1 MYKHKGQ
8 KSDVDQ
14 LLIGQLEQKQ
24 NDETNNT
31 KRIMD
36 HLITPVNFIIN
47 AYGSLK
53 KVYINDFKMEIQ
65 FH

>member
-1 MYKHKGQ
+1 MYEHKGQ

-24 NDETNNT
+24 NDETNNI

-36 HLITPVNFIIN
+36 HLIIPVNFIIN

>member
-36 HLITPVNFIIN
+36 HLITSVNFIIN

>member
-14 LLIGQLEQKQ
+14 LLIGQVKQKQ

-36 HLITPVNFIIN
+36 HLITPVNLIIN
-47 AYGSLK
+47 AYGS
-53 KVYINDFKMEIQ
+53 
-65 FH
+65 